1 MFSNRHGLPNLTA
14 FSRLLRKSLSESL
27 ITSRPASLSYRSKV
41 QIEHLICSHW
51 QKWTYNN
58 SLLFEIED
66 NLIIPV
72 LTIFLT
78 HLLAWPWGSMK
89 RGHRRE
95 YLTITPFSV
104 DRLSL
109 GSPAICQ
116 LRTLTGSDR
125 VATRVGSPVRGTLFS
140 SSFLT
145 HSSCMSDLYFP
156 YNGEKQ

>member
-27 ITSRPASLSYRSKV
+27 ITSRPASRSYRNKV
-41 QIEHLICSHW
+41 QIEHFAHTAKNKPTITLFFLKLKTTW
-51 QKWTYNN
+51 QYQ
-58 SLLFEIED
+58 
-66 NLIIPV
+66 
-72 LTIFLT
+72 LTMFLT

-89 RGHRRE
+89 RGHLRE

-145 HSSCMSDLYFP
+145 HSSCMSALYFP
-156 YNGEKQ
+156 YSGE

>member
-27 ITSRPASLSYRSKV
+27 ITSRPASRSYRSKV
-41 QIEHLICSHW
+41 QIEHFAHTD
-51 QKWTYNN
+51 KN